1 MKFVE
6 INGVN
11 RKILFIS
18 LKNKRK
24 KSWKEISSDLNISKA
39 MIFHYINGRFPIP
52 LTLYEEI
59 SRVTGI
65 NVSFKIIEKNKFM
78 RKSAN
83 IPKLD
88 ASLAEVLGALAGDG
102 HISGISHEIS
112 ITCSSEFDKEYI
124 DYLKILFERKLG
136 MSFRI
141 SLHGSAIR
149 LKTYSKELA
158 SILHREYGS
167 PIGEKKGNLK
177 IPKVFENNL
186 ELMKAYIRGLFDT
199 DGSVYLRRKNDIV
212 VEIINVDR
220 LYLESLKVVLNKIG
234 FICGV
239 SGKNL
244 YFYRKDMVK
253 KFFDEIEPANPKHL
267 KKYSMYS
274 KLSASVI

>member
-6 INGVN
+6 ISDAN
-11 RKILFIS
+11 RTILFS
-18 LKNKRK
+18 ALKNKKK
-24 KSWKEISSDLNISKA
+24 KSWKEISSDLKISKA
-39 MIFHYINGRFPIP
+39 MIFHYMNGSFPLP
-52 LTLYEEI
+52 LILYEEI
-59 SRVTGI
+59 SKITGVEVYFRV
-65 NVSFKIIEKNKFM
+65 IEKNKFM

-102 HISGISHEIS
+102 HFSGISHEIS
-112 ITCSSEFDKEYI
+112 VTCSSEFDREYI
-124 DYLKILFERKLG
+124 SYLKILFERKLG

-149 LKTYSKELA
+149 LKTYSRELA
-158 SILHREYGS
+158 SILHKEYGC
-167 PIGEKKGNLK
+167 PIGKKKGNLK

-199 DGSVYLRRKNDIV
+199 DGSIYLRRKKDMV
-212 VEIINVDR
+212 VEIINVD
-220 LYLESLKVVLNKIG
+220 LPYLESLKVVLNKMG
-234 FICGV
+234 FVCGI
-239 SGKNL
+239 SRKNL

-274 KLSASVI
+274 QLRAPVV